1 MTEKEERGNCII
13 DCRVSDQQQLK
24 GGSLNDQEEVGQ
36 RLAERNGWNVVK
48 VFKKQHSATTINR
61 DDLEEIK
68 DFIKASRAKGIPIK
82 HYIFKCVDR
91 FTRAGYP
98 EYERRKNEI
107 ESLGVQVW
115 DAYGIIQAK
124 KNTLEHLGD
133 FKYDWSVYSPS
144 EAAEMLTAHQG
155 KQEGR
160 DILTR
165 LIGAEIRLTQEG
177 YKVRAATDGFI
188 NKRIFVGGKSKMI
201 QEPNQDRARYFV
213 EMFRLRASGT
223 FSDEEIVEKLNAMGY
238 RSKVKNKWDKKHENI
253 IGKRGGGKLTVKDFQ
268 RVIKR
273 TIYAGISCEK
283 WTNYLPVKAQYD
295 GLVSIDVFNRANR
308 GKVFI
313 DRKSDTDIRILYDH
327 HPEKN
332 VKRRMKDNP
341 LFPYKWAVL
350 CPDCKKPF
358 KGSVSAGKSKKG
370 FPAYHCTRGHER
382 IGINKRTFDDN
393 VERFIKSLRFDPDYI
408 SSWEATFLNKYHER
422 EKEIL
427 GDSVNINRSIADL
440 QAEQLAKTREIAA
453 SDSAVVKRILT
464 GEVEAIE
471 AKIEQARGVRNQ
483 LELTEGDIKTFVRD
497 AKEMME
503 HPAEMLLNAENP
515 LTQRALFGLVFETT
529 PTYDEII
536 SGTPKLTWIFR
547 LSSEFIPDKSQ
558 LVAPRGIGPL
568 FGG

>member
-1 MTEKEERGNCII
+1 MIKEERENCIV

-24 GGSLNDQEEVGQ
+24 GGSLDDQEEIG
-36 RLAERNGWNVVK
+36 RRFANRNGWSVLK

-68 DFIKASRAKGIPIK
+68 DFIKANRVKGLPVH

-91 FTRAGYP
+91 FTRAGFP
-98 EYERRKNEI
+98 EYERRKNEL
-107 ESLGVQVW
+107 ESLVVQVW

-133 FKYDWSVYSPS
+133 FQYPWSVYSPS
-144 EAAEMLTAHQG
+144 ESSEMLAAHQG

-177 YKVRAATDGFI
+177 YKVRAATDGFK

-201 QEPNQDRARYFV
+201 QEPNPDRARYFF
-213 EMFRLRASGT
+213 EMFNLRATGT
-223 FSDEEIVEKLNAMGY
+223 MSDEEIVEKLNAMGY

-268 RVIKR
+268 RIIKR
-273 TIYAGISCEK
+273 TIYAGIGCEK

-313 DRKSDTDIRILYDH
+313 DYKSDTDIGILYNH

-332 VKRRMKDNP
+332 VKSRMKNNP

-350 CPDCKKPF
+350 CPECKKPF
-358 KGSVSAGKSKKG
+358 LGSVSAGKSKKG
-370 FPAYHCTRGHER
+370 FPAYHCTRGHKR
-382 IGINKRTFDDN
+382 IGISKKIFDGN
-393 VERFIKSLRFDPDYI
+393 VERFIKSLRFDPDYLA
-408 SSWEATFLNKYHER
+408 SWEATFLNKYRER

-427 GDSVNINRSIADL
+427 EDSAGINRSIADL
-440 QAEQLAKTREIAA
+440 QDEQLAKVREIAA

-464 GEVEAIE
+464 GEVEALD
-471 AKIEQARGVRNQ
+471 AQIEQTRGVRNQ
-483 LELTEGDIKTFVRD
+483 LELTEGDIKAFVRD

-503 HPAEMLLNAENP
+503 HPSEMLLNAENP
-515 LTQRALFGLVFETT
+515 MTQRALFGLVFEAT

-547 LSSEFIPDKSQ
+547 LSSEFMPDKSQ
-558 LVAPRGIGPL
+558 LVAPRRIGLL
-568 FGG
+568 FAP